1 MDLNDFTKAI
11 DNLKKR
17 ASSARKTRS
26 IIASVLFILSLIIFG
41 IIYINTT
48 SGLAKGMIDV
58 YKTLSSNNSDNIDSG
73 IEKMYFDII
82 NDSNS
87 LAETSPNSKIK
98 IDESNKHDKEKSLQ
112 ASQDEFEQMVKNINL
127 KSKIL
132 DQYANWKGVRYR
144 LSQAKDNQSIIN
156 SVTTSVATIAFSICS
171 ILLLLFLVQISVM
184 FMRYYAQLA
193 ELYESQ
199 ALALIVSEGNTDKAI
214 SFAREFSPK
223 VISIGKSPDSIYEKA
238 FDLIGNVINKKENQ
252 S

>member
-1 MDLNDFTKAI
+1 MDGNDFSEAI
-11 DNLKKR
+11 DNLKRR

-26 IIASVLFILSLIIFG
+26 IIATVLFILSLIIFG

-48 SGLAKGMIDV
+48 SGLAKGMSDV
-58 YKTLSSNNSDNIDSG
+58 YKKLALNNNDKFNNG
-73 IEKMYFDII
+73 IENIYSNII

-87 LAETSPNSKIK
+87 LAEDASSTSKIK
-98 IDESNKHDKEKSLQ
+98 SEKSKDSKLLQ
-112 ASQDEFEQMVKNINL
+112 ASQDNFERMIKNLEVKT
-127 KSKIL
+127 KIM
-132 DQYANWKGVRYR
+132 DSYAEWKGVRYKLGQGR
-144 LSQAKDNQSIIN
+144 DNQSIIN

-193 ELYESQ
+193 ELYDSQ

-214 SFAREFSPK
+214 SFAKEFSPK
-223 VISIGKSPDSIYEKA
+223 VISIGKSPDSVYEKA
-238 FDLIGNVINKKENQ
+238 FDVIGNVINKKE

>member
-1 MDLNDFTKAI
+1 MDGNDFSEAI
-11 DNLKKR
+11 DNLKRR

-26 IIASVLFILSLIIFG
+26 IIATVLFILSLIIFG

-48 SGLAKGMIDV
+48 SGLANGMSDV
-58 YKTLSSNNSDNIDSG
+58 YKKLALNNNDKFNNG
-73 IEKMYFDII
+73 IENIYSNII

-87 LAETSPNSKIK
+87 LAEDASSTSKIK
-98 IDESNKHDKEKSLQ
+98 SEKSKDSKLLQ
-112 ASQDEFEQMVKNINL
+112 ASQDNFERMIKNLEVKT
-127 KSKIL
+127 KIM
-132 DQYANWKGVRYR
+132 DSYAEWKGVRYKLGQGR
-144 LSQAKDNQSIIN
+144 DNQSIIN

-193 ELYESQ
+193 ELYDSQ

-214 SFAREFSPK
+214 SFAKEFSPK
-223 VISIGKSPDSIYEKA
+223 VISIGKSPDSVYEKA
-238 FDLIGNVINKKENQ
+238 FDVIGNVINKKE